1 MNEFRGL
8 KCGDSF
14 WRAVLAERGWTV
26 GQAERMLRCARIGVT
41 VDQLLTWVRPDGDAH
56 QQAQGRAIL
65 VQLLKRADGRVS
77 HVPKHFA
84 PHEFG
89 PWANMIHPA
98 LLFALDVLREKLGAA
113 VVISPAAGSL
123 GRRLGG
129 SSSLHNV
136 DVHGTVHAADVLLPM
151 AWGAAGGFE
160 AAREL
165 RLFSGI
171 GVYPFWKPRAGLHL
185 DVRHLSV
192 MNPSK
197 GATPFTPATW
207 GGVPGAGGRQEYISA
222 AAALD
227 AAAS

>member
-8 KCGDSF
+8 KRGDSF
-14 WRAVLAERGWTV
+14 WGAVLAERGWTV

-41 VDQLLTWVRPDGDAH
+41 VDQLLTWVRPGDDAH

-65 VQLLKRADGRVS
+65 VQLLKRVDGKVS
-77 HVPKHFA
+77 YVPKHFA

-98 LLFALDVLREKLGAA
+98 LVFALDVLREKLGAP

-123 GRRLGG
+123 GRRLAL

-185 DVRHLSV
+185 DVRHLSPR
-192 MNPSK
+192 NPSK
-197 GATPFTPATW
+197 GAMPRTPATW
-207 GGVPGAGGRQEYISA
+207 GAVPGAHGRQEYMSA
-222 AAALD
+222 AAVLD
-227 AAAS
+227 AAAN